1 MEVAFSLSRIGRQMA
16 SLMIEGPLYSYAM
29 QIRHYFNIK
38 IVSILSDKKTFGFIV
53 GVVSRKP
60 NGWKQDNMI

>member
-1 MEVAFSLSRIGRQMA
+1 MA
-16 SLMIEGPLYSYAM
+16 SLMIEGLLCSYAM

-38 IVSILSDKKTFGFIV
+38 IVFILSDKKTFGFFV